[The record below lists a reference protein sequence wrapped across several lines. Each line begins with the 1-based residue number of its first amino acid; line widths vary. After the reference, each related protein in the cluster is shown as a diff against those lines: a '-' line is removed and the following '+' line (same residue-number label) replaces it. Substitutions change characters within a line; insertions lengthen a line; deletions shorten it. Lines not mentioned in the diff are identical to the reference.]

1 MKEVVSLRG
10 ACRATWQS
18 LSDCFC
24 SLSMTLVC
32 LVVLTGCNAQAKE
45 NKACYKRTCYV
56 VELAISDEQKIKGLQ
71 KRDYLDKDRGMLF
84 VLSGNAPQK
93 FWMKETL
100 IPLDMLWLDFDGKII
115 HIEHAAAPCE
125 KDPCPSYGPNQ
136 SAFYVLEINATQAAA
151 QDMRV
156 GERISLE
163 LKKF

>member
-1 MKEVVSLRG
+1 MKKFKIVNLFMF
-10 ACRATWQS
+10 CRERFQTVP
-18 LSDCFC
+18 CGIIIGGFFC
-24 SLSMTLVC
+24 VWFIS
-32 LVVLTGCNAQAKE
+32 GCNAQAKE
-45 NKACYKRTCYV
+45 NKACYKNHCYV
-56 VELAISDEQKIKGLQ
+56 VELAISDEEKMRGLQ
-71 KRDYLDKDRGMLF
+71 NRDHLDKDKGMLF
-84 VLSGNAPQK
+84 ALSGKASQK

-115 HIEHAAAPCE
+115 YIEHAAAPCE

-151 QDMRV
+151 HDMRV